1 MVAQCITSY
10 LEFKLNLELAG
21 IDTFQRDE
29 WVQELYKK
37 YLKEDQSDYRKTIRR
52 CIKVLGRHR

>member
-1 MVAQCITSY
+1 MKKASY

-29 WVQELYKK
+29 WVRELYKK
-37 YLKEDQSDYRKTIRR
+37 YLKEDQSDYRKTIRG